1 MALDVYQRI
10 NALILEQLENGT
22 VPWHKP
28 WSFGE
33 AGAPQ
38 NLISRKAYRGI
49 NTFLLACQPY
59 ESPFWLTY
67 RQAKQ
72 LSGHVRKGEK
82 SAPVVFWKWLEK
94 PDPDTGEAK
103 RIPLLRYYSVF
114 NVTQC
119 DLPNDKV
126 PELPGAM
133 DNDFEPIAACEQLV
147 ESLQNP
153 PAVHHDAAAA
163 YYEPATDTIHLPMH
177 QRFDSPEVYYATL
190 LHELTHSTGH
200 ESRLNRSGIT
210 DVAAFASQSYSKE
223 ELIAE
228 MGAAYLCGHTG
239 SENSTLENSAAY
251 IAGWLRRLRGDKKL
265 VVQAAA
271 NAQKAADFVLN
282 RTFDEA
288 VLASV

>member
-1 MALDVYQRI
+1 MALDCYQRI
-10 NALILEQLENGT
+10 TDRIIEQLDNGT

-28 WSFGE
+28 WTCGE

-38 NLISRKAYRGI
+38 NLVSRRVYRGI
-49 NTFLLACQPY
+49 NTFLLACLPY

-72 LSGHVRKGEK
+72 IGGHVRKGEK

-114 NVTQC
+114 NSAQC
-119 DLPNDKV
+119 DLPTDKV
-126 PELPGAM
+126 PELPGAVE
-133 DNDFEPIAACEQLV
+133 NDFEPIAKCEQLV
-147 ESLQNP
+147 ETMPNP
-153 PAVHHDAAAA
+153 PSVHHDAAAA
-163 YYEPATDTIHLPMH
+163 FYQPATDAVHIPKR
-177 QRFDSPEVYYATL
+177 QRFDSPEAYYATL
-190 LHELTHSTGH
+190 FHELMHATGH
-200 ESRLNRSGIT
+200 ESRLNRPGIT
-210 DVAAFASQSYSKE
+210 DVAAFASQSYSNE

-239 SENSTLENSAAY
+239 IENRTLDNSAAY
-251 IAGWLRRLRGDKKL
+251 IAGWLRRMRDDKKL
-265 VVQAAA
+265 VVHAAA

-282 RTFDEA
+282 RTFEEA
-288 VLASV
+288 VLASA